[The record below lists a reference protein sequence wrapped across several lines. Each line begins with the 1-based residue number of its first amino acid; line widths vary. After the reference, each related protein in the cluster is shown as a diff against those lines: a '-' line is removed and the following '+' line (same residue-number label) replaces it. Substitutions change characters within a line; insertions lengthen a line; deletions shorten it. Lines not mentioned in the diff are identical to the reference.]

1 MKARIEVIHLHVM
14 QNDHSLKSNNHVVV
28 FGLFVAFCFDVFV
41 FFCFVSLF
49 GNAIRGICSPK
60 TFQEDFEKLGLEVT
74 IVPW

>member
-1 MKARIEVIHLHVM
+1 MLFCLVCL
-14 QNDHSLKSNNHVVV
+14 L
-28 FGLFVAFCFDVFV
+28 LFVSMFL

-49 GNAIRGICSPK
+49 GNAIGGICSPK